1 MSYAHGAA
9 AGAPQ
14 YTPEEIAYWESLGYV
29 MDPSYPSPAVTTPA
43 VPAMDP
49 AYPQYGPS
57 YAGAG
62 PMVPP
67 SIPGSSIRPPYA
79 GGPGHRSGY
88 YAGPGGHR
96 PNHYGGPPFMN
107 NEYEDLNKIF
117 VDPKKA
123 QEEAAAAAK
132 KAEEEE
138 LAVKAKAAATV
149 VRKAAGQVWEDSS
162 LLEFDES
169 KLSAHQPSH
178 ARKHTTTPFVTME

>member
-1 MSYAHGAA
+1 
-9 AGAPQ
+9 
-14 YTPEEIAYWESLGYV
+14 
-29 MDPSYPSPAVTTPA
+29 
-43 VPAMDP
+43 
-49 AYPQYGPS
+49 
-57 YAGAG
+57 
-62 PMVPP
+62 
-67 SIPGSSIRPPYA
+67 
-79 GGPGHRSGY
+79 
-88 YAGPGGHR
+88 
-96 PNHYGGPPFMN
+96 MN